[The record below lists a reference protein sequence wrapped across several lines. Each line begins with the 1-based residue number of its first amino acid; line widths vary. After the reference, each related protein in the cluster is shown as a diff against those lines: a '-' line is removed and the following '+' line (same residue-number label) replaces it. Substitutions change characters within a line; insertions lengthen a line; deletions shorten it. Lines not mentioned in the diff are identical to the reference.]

1 MAKTV
6 KTGCLVG
13 QKIKEVRVLTA
24 AEMKKQHWEQD
35 NLELPPIVIVT
46 EDGTKLFPSR
56 DSEGNAPGTMFGET
70 PRGKGFY
77 VTKEP

>member
-1 MAKTV
+1 MGKTV

-13 QKIKEVRVLTA
+13 QKIKEVRLLTP
-24 AEMKKQHWEQD
+24 AEMDKQYWETQ
-35 NLELPPIVIVT
+35 LGGSPPVVLVT

-56 DSEGNAPGTMFGET
+56 DGEGNGPGVLFGET

-77 VTKEP
+77 VTGE